1 MSFIYNNFVYEPL
14 YNGLVF
20 LMNILPWIDV
30 GVAVALFTVIVKLIL
45 FPLSYRSVKTQA
57 SMKKIEPELNAIK
70 LKFTDKQEQARQ
82 VMALYKEKGVN
93 PFSGFFLIL
102 IQIPIIF
109 ALYSIFLSSGLP
121 HININILYSFVKTPV
136 FVNMN
141 FLGLIDI
148 AKKSIV
154 LSLFAGITQF
164 FQISFSMPKPIKTD
178 TNAPVSFKND
188 LARSMSFQMRYIMPV
203 IVFFISY
210 SVSAAVALY
219 WSVSN
224 LFMIGQEIY
233 VRRRIK
239 SSPTPPL

>member
-1 MSFIYNNFVYEPL
+1 MSFLYNNFVYEPL

-20 LMNILPWIDV
+20 LISILPWIDV

-57 SMKKIEPELNAIK
+57 NMKKIEPELNAIK
-70 LKFTDKQEQARQ
+70 LKFQDKQEQARQ
-82 VMALYKEKGVN
+82 VMALYKEKKVN

-109 ALYSIFLSSGLP
+109 ALYSIFLHSGLP
-121 HININILYSFVKTPV
+121 SINIDMLYSFVKAPISV
-136 FVNMN
+136 DMN

-148 AKKSIV
+148 AKKSII
-154 LSLFAGITQF
+154 LSLLAGITQF
-164 FQISFSMPKPIKTD
+164 FQIKFSMPKPAVTPD
-178 TNAPVSFKND
+178 NSTASFKND
-188 LARSMSFQMRYIMPV
+188 LARSMSFQMRYIMPI

-210 SVSAAVALY
+210 SISAAIAIY

-224 LFMIGQEIY
+224 LFMIGQEVY
-233 VRRRIK
+233 VRRRIQRGGFN
-239 SSPTPPL
+239 